1 MNITIIGIKNK
12 NDVDSSFIIRK
23 ILVICNINLGEHT
36 LLLNAISLVQNIG
49 FFIIESRME
58 VSNF

>member
-23 ILVICNINLGEHT
+23 ILVICNINLGEHI

-49 FFIIESRME
+49 FFIIESGVE

>member
-23 ILVICNINLGEHT
+23 ILVICNINLGEHI

>member
-23 ILVICNINLGEHT
+23 ILVICNINLGEHI

-49 FFIIESRME
+49 FFIIESKME